1 MKRTLLSPSS
11 TARAMSSNSDVVKV
25 ALLQFK
31 VSASKSKNHEVAKAY
46 LTDAASK
53 GAQLAVLPEIWNGP
67 YATAAFGDTAEVL
80 PDVGYQYIHDDTTP
94 RTSNDDDRD
103 TIMISP
109 SAKVLFQQAIEHGMY
124 IVGGS
129 ISEVVKQNTDN
140 EDDDTNTKIYNT
152 CLIINPEGKLVGKHR
167 KVHLF
172 DIDVPGKITF
182 KESDTLS
189 PGTGIT
195 SFDAGEPF
203 GRIGVGICYD
213 IRFPEYSMMLSQKQN
228 CNILIFPGAFNPT
241 TGPAHWELLQRAR
254 ALDNQCY
261 VLTASPART
270 TEEEAKAE
278 AASNESEGG
287 DGNGNGGTL
296 IYPHYTAWGHSTAVS
311 PWGEVIATCDE
322 QEHLIICDLDMARV
336 QEIRSSIPIRV
347 QKRCDLYQLSD
358 GNE

>member
-1 MKRTLLSPSS
+1 MNLSRYSVPFLFASTPRIVSSTLSATSGTFGTCRRPSSCLAAFHHNTFHHPTQRHTERRVDVGRHIRHTLLSTTSTIT
-11 TARAMSSNSDVVKV
+11 TARTMSSNSSDEKVKV

-31 VSASKSKNHEVAKAY
+31 VSASKSKNHEVAKSY
-46 LTDAASK
+46 LTDAASQ

-80 PDVGYQYIHDDTTP
+80 PDVGYQYIHDD
-94 RTSNDDDRD
+94 DG
-103 TIMISP
+103 IMISP

-129 ISEVVKQNTDN
+129 ISEVVKQDN
-140 EDDDTNTKIYNT
+140 DANTKIYNT

-203 GRIGVGICYD
+203 GRIGVGI
-213 IRFPEYSMMLSQKQN
+213 
-228 CNILIFPGAFNPT
+228 
-241 TGPAHWELLQRAR
+241 W
-254 ALDNQCY
+254 
-261 VLTASPART
+261 
-270 TEEEAKAE
+270 
-278 AASNESEGG
+278 
-287 DGNGNGGTL
+287 
-296 IYPHYTAWGHSTAVS
+296 
-311 PWGEVIATCDE
+311 
-322 QEHLIICDLDMARV
+322 
-336 QEIRSSIPIRV
+336 
-347 QKRCDLYQLSD
+347 
-358 GNE
+358 